1 MSARGCRVAL
11 AIALAWVGA
20 LLSVPAGA
28 QERVTPGAQG
38 GPAAPDA
45 GPAVAASAIRGAP
58 PGAAPVAAEEAGA
71 ALRVSV
77 LTFGQGNAVYEL
89 FGHNA
94 LRIQNLIT
102 GEDLAYNWGMFSFDE
117 PEFLRRFLSGD
128 TRYWVEAYPT
138 PWMLGVYA
146 RENRE
151 TYEQELALTPAQR
164 LTLDSLVRENV
175 RGENRYY
182 LYDYFRDNCSTRLRD
197 ALDLALGGALERRF
211 VPINTAWT
219 YRSES
224 VRLTAESALAQAGI
238 DVALGPRADE
248 PITAWESMFIP
259 MRMRDYLRDV
269 TVPTADGRVMPLVLT
284 ERELYRAEGRA
295 PELTERRGLVI
306 GAWGPILGAWMLIL
320 APVSAAARR
329 RTRIPAAV
337 MALLWYGV
345 TGLMGL
351 VLLGM
356 WLGSAHVFWYGN
368 WNLLLLSPLGV
379 VAAVPV
385 MLAVLRGQAPRWVEI
400 LAAVIVGLALFA
412 MLVSLVTRQ
421 SLGGPLL
428 LLLPGHVGLAIAVW
442 RHTRP
447 RPEVAA

>member
-1 MSARGCRVAL
+1 MSARGCRAAL
-11 AIALAWVGA
+11 AISLAWLGA
-20 LLSVPAGA
+20 LLSVPAEA
-28 QERVTPGAQG
+28 QERVTPGAP
-38 GPAAPDA
+38 GPAAPEA
-45 GPAVAASAIRGAP
+45 APVAATGAVRGAP
-58 PGAAPVAAEEAGA
+58 PGAAPVAAEEIGA

-77 LTFGQGNAVYEL
+77 LTFGQGKEVFEL

-117 PEFLRRFLSGD
+117 PNFLGRFLSGD
-128 TRYWVEAYPT
+128 TRYWVEAFPT
-138 PWMLGVYA
+138 PWLLDVYA
-146 RENRE
+146 KQNRE
-151 TYEQELALTPAQR
+151 TEEQELALTPPQR
-164 LTLDSLVRENV
+164 FTLDSLVRENA
-175 RGENRYY
+175 REENRYY
-182 LYDYFRDNCSTRLRD
+182 RYDYFRDNCSTRLRD
-197 ALDLALGGALERRF
+197 ALNAALGGALERRF
-211 VPINTAWT
+211 VPINTEWT

-224 VRLTAESALAQAGI
+224 VRLTAEAGLAQAGI
-238 DVALGPRADE
+238 DVALGPRADD
-248 PITAWESMFIP
+248 PITAWQSMFIP
-259 MRMRDYLRDV
+259 MRLRDYLRDV
-269 TVPTADGRVMPLVLT
+269 TVPTAEGRVMPLVLT
-284 ERELYRAEGRA
+284 ERELYRAVGRA

-320 APVSAAARR
+320 APVSTAARR

-345 TGLMGL
+345 TGAMGL

-385 MLAVLRGQAPRWVEI
+385 MLAILRGRAARWMEK
-400 LAAVIVGLALFA
+400 LAAVIVGLALLA
-412 MLVSLVTRQ
+412 LLVNLVTRQ
-421 SLGGPLL
+421 SMGGPLL
-428 LLLPGHVGLAIAVW
+428 LFLPGHVGLAIAVW